1 MLNEAICAAD
11 AASCRKFF
19 LLLNIYCDPQPPT
32 PPFSPHM
39 SQYLLQPPHP
49 LHHLLVPICLNIYC
63 DPLTP
68 LHHPPVPIL
77 ES

>member
-39 SQYLLQPPHP
+39 SQYLLRPPHT
-49 LHHLLVPICLNIYC
+49 
-63 DPLTP
+63 LTP
-68 LHHPPVPIL
+68 PSSPHLGIL
-77 ES
+77 GGQNITAINFDWFY